1 MFTGIV
7 VEMGR
12 VEQIEQRGDITRL
25 HVSTEQIA
33 RQAKVGDSISINGT
47 CLTVTEIDGDI
58 LKFDLSRETL
68 SSTNLAELKKGSR
81 VNLEP
86 ALRPTDPLGGHIVT
100 GHIDGV
106 GRIRRKT
113 DLGQTLEI
121 EIEAPEEVLRYLVKK
136 GSVAVDG
143 VSLTVV
149 DVMKDAFKVVI
160 IPHTAAVTTIGIKKT
175 NDTVNLETDIIG
187 KYVEKFLARAET
199 EEKDKRLMKLLGE
212 GGFA

>member
-7 VEMGR
+7 VEMGT
-12 VEQIEQRGDITRL
+12 VQRIDPAGDITRL
-25 HVSTEQIA
+25 HISSEKVSAEAEI
-33 RQAKVGDSISINGT
+33 GDSISINGT
-47 CLTVTEIDGDI
+47 CLTVTEIDGNVM
-58 LKFDLSRETL
+58 KFDLSMETMKT
-68 SSTNLAELKKGSR
+68 TNLGQLKKGSM

-106 GRIRRKT
+106 GKIRKKT
-113 DLGQTLEI
+113 DLGQSIEI

-143 VSLTVV
+143 ISLTVV
-149 DVMKDAFKVVI
+149 DVQRDSFKVVI

-175 NDTVNLETDIIG
+175 NDTVNIETDIIG
-187 KYVEKFLARAET
+187 KYVEKFLGKTET
-199 EEKDKRLMKLLGE
+199 EDKQKRLMKLLSE
-212 GGFA
+212 GGFL

>member
-7 VEMGR
+7 VEMGT
-12 VEQIEQRGDITRL
+12 VQRIDPAGDITRL
-25 HVSTEQIA
+25 HISSEKVSAE
-33 RQAKVGDSISINGT
+33 AKIGDSISINGT
-47 CLTVTEIDGDI
+47 CLTVTEIDGNVM
-58 LKFDLSRETL
+58 KFDLSMETMKT
-68 SSTNLAELKKGSR
+68 TNLGQLKKGSM

-106 GRIRRKT
+106 GKIRRKT
-113 DLGQTLEI
+113 DLGQSIEI

-143 VSLTVV
+143 ISLTVV

-187 KYVEKFLARAET
+187 KYVEKFLARTET
-199 EEKDKRLMKLLGE
+199 EDKDKRLMKLLGE
-212 GGFA
+212 GGFV